1 MFDIIHHP
9 IYYIFSLLLMGVD
22 SLDAGHVFEK
32 ELNKLLENEDYI
44 ESIRETFLK
53 NINNTKQYKSKI
65 DELLK
70 FSRQNNLYRA
80 QAWGYY
86 YFGWYNFDISEYE
99 EAVNN
104 FVAAYDLFE
113 KYNQYDLSYACN
125 GLTNVYCQMG
135 QYKLANEWGLK
146 GISYCEET
154 KNDEAMIILLLN
166 TCINYI
172 QMEYFEK
179 ALDIVESIEGFD
191 RDLTVLQKISHM
203 LSNAEIG
210 INMGSPDSALRIID
224 DAMIIE
230 SGNHLYTD
238 ISEMFKLKG
247 MAYVKKAQ
255 YTLAEEQFE
264 KSYNFCIKNNL
275 IYEKCSTMLQWS
287 KLCMLTEKYEQA
299 IDILDQVI
307 LMSSSNKYNPIM
319 REAFY
324 SLYTIYKKKNIT
336 DKALLFLE
344 RYIKVDDEMY
354 DYEQSQLMA
363 KMNLNNTKRVAEQY
377 KQLATYDCLT
387 KFYTKLE
394 ILKFGDKVFD
404 NYRNNK
410 QKFSLIMMDLD
421 NFKIINDTYGHIY
434 GDKALSIVAETI
446 SKCIRNTDLIGRFGG
461 DEFLLICPDAGLKEA
476 LDVAERI
483 RASIEKHSFILG
495 DGVIINLTLSL
506 GVYECNLE
514 DKSFTDTVK
523 KADKCLYTA
532 KNISRN
538 IVICE

>member
-1 MFDIIHHP
+1 
-9 IYYIFSLLLMGVD
+9 MGVD
-22 SLDAGHVFEK
+22 CLEAGFEK
-32 ELNKLLENEDYI
+32 ELIKLIDNEDCI
-44 ESIRETFLK
+44 ESFRETFLK
-53 NINNTKQYKSKI
+53 DINNTKQYKSKI
-65 DELLK
+65 DELLR
-70 FSRQNNLYRA
+70 FSRQNNLYRSE
-80 QAWGYY
+80 AWGYY
-86 YFGWYNFDISEYE
+86 YFGWYNFDISEYD
-99 EAVNN
+99 EAVKN
-104 FVAAYDLFE
+104 FLAAYDLFE
-113 KYNQYDLSYACN
+113 KYNKNDLAYACN

-154 KNDEAMIILLLN
+154 KNDNAMIILLLN

-172 QMEYFEK
+172 QMEYYDK
-179 ALDIVESIEGFD
+179 ALGILECIEGMD
-191 RDLTVLQKISHM
+191 RDLTAVQKVSYM
-203 LSNAEIG
+203 LSNAEID
-210 INMGSPDSALRIID
+210 INMGNPDSALRIID
-224 DAMIIE
+224 EAMVIE
-230 SGNHLYTD
+230 SENHFNTD

-255 YTLAEEQFE
+255 YNLAQEQFE

-275 IYEKCSTMLQWS
+275 IFEKCSTMLQWS
-287 KLCMLTEKYEQA
+287 KLCILTEQYEQA
-299 IDILDQVI
+299 MDLLDHVI
-307 LMSSSNKYNPIM
+307 VISSSNRYNPIM

-336 DKALLFLE
+336 DKALHFLE

-377 KQLATYDCLT
+377 KQLATFDSLT
-387 KFYTKLE
+387 KFYTKSE
-394 ILKFGDKVFD
+394 ILKHGDKVFD

-421 NFKIINDTYGHIY
+421 NFKIVNDTYGHIM
-434 GDKALSIVAETI
+434 GDKALSLVAENI
-446 SKCIRNTDLIGRFGG
+446 CKCIRSTDLIGRFGG

-483 RASIEKHSFILG
+483 RKSIEKNSFILG
-495 DGVIINLTLSL
+495 DGVNINLTLSL
-506 GVYECNLE
+506 GVHECNLE
-514 DKSFTDTVK
+514 DKSFTDAVK
-523 KADKCLYTA
+523 MADKCLYIA
-532 KNISRN
+532 KDKSKN